1 VPHGPFSR
9 YRRARVSK
17 HPPIGDRSD
26 SALYRST
33 IDSRLTATRVTAIG
47 AAGAVAAVAFLAIR
61 LQSEVGTKPYFEDE
75 AVAGLIA
82 GRPLPEVIHTVLWER
97 GGSPLHFV
105 LAHFVLSVW
114 PSVGALRWLS
124 VACALGAVAC
134 AYALGREL
142 AGDLA
147 GSVAAWIV
155 ATSALLHVYG
165 TFGRMYSLLALVGG
179 LNMLLFLRALDR
191 PTQVR
196 VSLAAV
202 SAWLL
207 AAAHPFGG
215 IPVAVEAVIAA
226 CLWWPRRDG
235 RRAIPVLVAGAATL
249 PLAVAELRLALRFD
263 VSASNG
269 TALGSGGSAG
279 TQLAS
284 AARGFAGGG
293 SILFWLFLVLAL
305 VGGAVVAR
313 RSLLL
318 AIAGAAALLLPP
330 LLSLVAHVQD
340 TATAFLSARHLM
352 QSLPLWAALIGAGTM
367 RVATWRP
374 ARGVVPLAAAV
385 AVALLAVVT
394 PASARDPR
402 THFVFL
408 AQAGDVHTSAAV
420 GDWLEQRIAPGDLLF
435 PYSIPY
441 LRALKASRHARSL
454 PRGQA
459 RTLVASVGDV
469 HDAKRI
475 WIAVPLG
482 ANETPLPAVLRSLR
496 QSDVVQVFPRW
507 LIVGARPP
515 LAGARQ
521 ILRSLVATVDATA
534 AAIPHSDTVHQ
545 YQDVARQALARD
557 SRD

>member
-1 VPHGPFSR
+1 
-9 YRRARVSK
+9 VSE
-17 HPPIGDRSD
+17 HPPIGDRSEP
-26 SALYRST
+26 ALYRSR
-33 IDSRLTATRVTAIG
+33 IKERLTAIRVTTIG
-47 AAGAVAAVAFLAIR
+47 AAGAVGAIAFLAVR
-61 LQSEVGTKPYFEDE
+61 LQSQVGTKPYFEDE

-82 GRPLPEVIHTVLWER
+82 SRPLPEVIHTVLWER

-114 PSVGALRWLS
+114 PTVGALRWLS

-147 GSVAAWIV
+147 GAVAAWIV

-179 LNMLLFLRALDR
+179 LNMLLVLRAVER

-196 VSLAAV
+196 VSLAAA

-215 IPVAVEAVIAA
+215 IPVALEAVVAA
-226 CLWWPRRDG
+226 WLWWPGRDV
-235 RRAIPVLVAGAATL
+235 RRAVPVILAGVATA
-249 PLAVAELRLALRFD
+249 PLALAELRLALRFD

-279 TQLAS
+279 TQLDS

-293 SILFWLFLVLAL
+293 SLLFWIFLLLAL
-305 VGGAVVAR
+305 AGAAVVAR

-318 AIAGAAALLLPP
+318 ATVGAASLMLPP
-330 LLSLVAHVQD
+330 LLSLVARVQD
-340 TATAFLSARHLM
+340 TSTAFLSARHLM
-352 QSLPLWAALIGAGTM
+352 LSLTFWAALIGVGTVRLAGQ
-367 RVATWRP
+367 RSAC
-374 ARGVVPLAAAV
+374 AALPLAAAA

-408 AQAGDVHTSAAV
+408 AQAGDVHTSAEV
-420 GDWLEQRIAPGDLLF
+420 GDWLSRRIEPGDLLF
-435 PYSIPY
+435 PYSVPY
-441 LRALKASRHARSL
+441 LRALKTARQARSL

-459 RTLVASVGDV
+459 RTLVAAVDDV
-469 HDAKRI
+469 HDAQRL
-475 WIAVPLG
+475 WIAVPLD
-482 ANETPLPAVLRSLR
+482 AHEKPLAARLLALRR
-496 QSDVVQVFPRW
+496 TDVVQVFPRW

-515 LAGARQ
+515 LSGRRQ

-534 AAIPHSDTVHQ
+534 ALIPHSDTVHQ
-545 YQDVARQALARD
+545 YQDVARQALARGA
-557 SRD
+557 R

>member
-1 VPHGPFSR
+1 MSE
-9 YRRARVSK
+9 
-17 HPPIGDRSD
+17 HPPIGDRSEP
-26 SALYRST
+26 ALYRST
-33 IDSRLTATRVTAIG
+33 IKGRLTAIRVTTIG
-47 AAGAVAAVAFLAIR
+47 AAGAVGAIAFLAIR
-61 LQSEVGTKPYFEDE
+61 LQSQVGTKPYFEDE

-82 GRPLPEVIHTVLWER
+82 VRPLPEVIHTVLWER

-105 LAHFVLSVW
+105 LAHVVLSVW
-114 PSVGALRWLS
+114 PTVDALRWLS

-147 GSVAAWIV
+147 GAVAAWIV

-179 LNMLLFLRALDR
+179 LNMLLFLRALER
-191 PTQVR
+191 PTRMR
-196 VSLAAV
+196 VSLAAA

-207 AAAHPFGG
+207 AATHPFGG
-215 IPVAVEAVIAA
+215 IPVALEAVVAA
-226 CLWWPRRDG
+226 WLWWPGRDV
-235 RRAIPVLVAGAATL
+235 RRAIPVIVAGVATA

-263 VSASNG
+263 VSTSSG

-279 TQLAS
+279 TQLDS

-293 SILFWLFLVLAL
+293 GILFWIFLVLAL
-305 VGGAVVAR
+305 VGAAAVAR

-318 AIAGAAALLLPP
+318 TIVGAAALLLPP
-330 LLSLVAHVQD
+330 LLSLVARVQD
-340 TATAFLSARHLM
+340 TSTAFLSARHLL
-352 QSLPLWAALIGAGTM
+352 QSLPFWAALIGVGTV
-367 RVATWRP
+367 RVAAWRS
-374 ARGVVPLAAAV
+374 ARAAVPLVAAV

-408 AQAGDVHTSAAV
+408 ANAGDVHTSAAV
-420 GDWLEQRIAPGDLLF
+420 GDWLSQRIEPGDLLF

-441 LRALKASRHARSL
+441 LRALKAARQARSL

-459 RTLVASVGDV
+459 RTLVASIDDLHG
-469 HDAKRI
+469 AQRL

-482 ANETPLPAVLRSLR
+482 ANEKPLAAQLRALR
-496 QSDVVQVFPRW
+496 RTDVVQVFPRW

-515 LAGARQ
+515 LSGRRQ

-534 AAIPHSDTVHQ
+534 ALVPNSDTVHQ
-545 YQDVARQALARD
+545 YQDVARQALAR
-557 SRD
+557 R

>member
-1 VPHGPFSR
+1 
-9 YRRARVSK
+9 VSE
-17 HPPIGDRSD
+17 HPPIGDRSEP
-26 SALYRST
+26 ALYRST
-33 IDSRLTATRVTAIG
+33 IKGRLTPIRVTTIG
-47 AAGAVAAVAFLAIR
+47 AAGAAGAIAFLAIR
-61 LQSEVGTKPYFEDE
+61 LQSQVGTKPYFEDE

-82 GRPLPEVIHTVLWER
+82 VRPLPEVIHTVLWER

-105 LAHFVLSVW
+105 LAHVVLSVW

-147 GSVAAWIV
+147 GAVAAWIV

-165 TFGRMYSLLALVGG
+165 TVGRMYSLLALVGG
-179 LNMLLFLRALDR
+179 LNMLLFLRALER
-191 PTQVR
+191 PTGLR
-196 VSLAAV
+196 VSLAAA

-207 AAAHPFGG
+207 AATHPFGG
-215 IPVAVEAVIAA
+215 IPVALEAVVAA
-226 CLWWPRRDG
+226 WLWWPGRDV
-235 RRAIPVLVAGAATL
+235 RRAVPVIVAGVATA

-263 VSASNG
+263 VSTSSG

-279 TQLAS
+279 TQLDS

-293 SILFWLFLVLAL
+293 SIVFWIFLVLAL
-305 VGGAVVAR
+305 VGAVAVAR

-318 AIAGAAALLLPP
+318 TIVGAGAQLLPP
-330 LLSLVAHVQD
+330 LLSLVARVQD
-340 TATAFLSARHLM
+340 TSTAFLSARHLL
-352 QSLPLWAALIGAGTM
+352 QSLPFWAALIGAGTVRM
-367 RVATWRP
+367 AAWWSVRA
-374 ARGVVPLAAAV
+374 VVPLAAAT

-408 AQAGDVHTSAAV
+408 ANAGDVHTSAAV
-420 GDWLEQRIAPGDLLF
+420 GEWLSHRIEPGDLLF

-441 LRALKASRHARSL
+441 LRALKAARQARSL

-459 RTLVASVGDV
+459 RTLVASVDDV
-469 HDAKRI
+469 HGAQRL

-482 ANETPLPAVLRSLR
+482 AHEKPLAAQLRALR
-496 QSDVVQVFPRW
+496 RTDVVQVLPRW

-515 LAGARQ
+515 LSGRRQ

-534 AAIPHSDTVHQ
+534 ALVPHSDTVHQ
-545 YQDVARQALARD
+545 YQDVVRQALARG
-557 SRD
+557 

>member
-1 VPHGPFSR
+1 
-9 YRRARVSK
+9 VSE
-17 HPPIGDRSD
+17 HPPIGDRSEP
-26 SALYRST
+26 ALYRST
-33 IDSRLTATRVTAIG
+33 IKGRLTPIRVTTIG
-47 AAGAVAAVAFLAIR
+47 AAGAAGAIAFLAIR
-61 LQSEVGTKPYFEDE
+61 LQSQVGTKPYFEDE

-82 GRPLPEVIHTVLWER
+82 VRPLPEVIHTVLWER

-105 LAHFVLSVW
+105 LAHVVLSVW

-147 GSVAAWIV
+147 GAVAAWIV

-179 LNMLLFLRALDR
+179 LNMLLFLRALER
-191 PTQVR
+191 PTGLR
-196 VSLAAV
+196 VSLAAA

-207 AAAHPFGG
+207 AATHPFGG
-215 IPVAVEAVIAA
+215 IPVALEAVVAA
-226 CLWWPRRDG
+226 WLWWPGRDV
-235 RRAIPVLVAGAATL
+235 RRAVPVIVAGVATA

-263 VSASNG
+263 VSTSSG

-279 TQLAS
+279 TQLDS

-293 SILFWLFLVLAL
+293 SIVFWIFLVLAL
-305 VGGAVVAR
+305 VGAVAVAR

-318 AIAGAAALLLPP
+318 TIVGAGALLLPP
-330 LLSLVAHVQD
+330 LLSLVARVQD
-340 TATAFLSARHLM
+340 TSTAFLSARHLL
-352 QSLPLWAALIGAGTM
+352 QSLPFWAALIGAGTVRM
-367 RVATWRP
+367 AAWWSVRA
-374 ARGVVPLAAAV
+374 VVPLAAAT

-408 AQAGDVHTSAAV
+408 ANAGDVHTSAAV
-420 GDWLEQRIAPGDLLF
+420 GEWLSHRIEPGDLLF

-441 LRALKASRHARSL
+441 LRALKADRQARAL

-459 RTLVASVGDV
+459 RTLVASVDDV
-469 HDAKRI
+469 HGAQRL

-482 ANETPLPAVLRSLR
+482 AHEKPHAAQLRALR
-496 QSDVVQVFPRW
+496 RTDVVQVFPRW

-515 LAGARQ
+515 LSGRRQ

-534 AAIPHSDTVHQ
+534 ALVPHSDTVHQ
-545 YQDVARQALARD
+545 YQDVVRQALARG
-557 SRD
+557 

>member
-1 VPHGPFSR
+1 MSE
-9 YRRARVSK
+9 
-17 HPPIGDRSD
+17 HPPIGDRSEP
-26 SALYRST
+26 ALYRST
-33 IDSRLTATRVTAIG
+33 IKGRLTPIRVTTIG
-47 AAGAVAAVAFLAIR
+47 AAGAAGAIAFLAIR
-61 LQSEVGTKPYFEDE
+61 LQSQVGTKPYFEDE

-82 GRPLPEVIHTVLWER
+82 VRPLPEVIHTVLWER

-105 LAHFVLSVW
+105 LAHVVLSVW

-147 GSVAAWIV
+147 GAVAAWIV

-179 LNMLLFLRALDR
+179 LNMLLFLRALER
-191 PTQVR
+191 PTGLR
-196 VSLAAV
+196 VSLAAA

-207 AAAHPFGG
+207 AATHPFGG
-215 IPVAVEAVIAA
+215 IPVALEAVVAA
-226 CLWWPRRDG
+226 WLWWPGRDV
-235 RRAIPVLVAGAATL
+235 RRAVPVIVAGVATA

-263 VSASNG
+263 VSTSSG

-279 TQLAS
+279 TQLDS

-293 SILFWLFLVLAL
+293 SIVFWIFLVLAL
-305 VGGAVVAR
+305 VGAVAVAR

-318 AIAGAAALLLPP
+318 TIVGAGALLLPP
-330 LLSLVAHVQD
+330 LLSLVARVQD
-340 TATAFLSARHLM
+340 TSTAFLSARHLL
-352 QSLPLWAALIGAGTM
+352 QSLPFWAALIGAGTVRM
-367 RVATWRP
+367 AAWWSVRA
-374 ARGVVPLAAAV
+374 VVPLAAAT

-408 AQAGDVHTSAAV
+408 ANAGDVHTSAAV
-420 GDWLEQRIAPGDLLF
+420 GEWLSHRIEPGDLLF

-441 LRALKASRHARSL
+441 LRALKAARQARSL

-459 RTLVASVGDV
+459 RTLVASVDDV
-469 HDAKRI
+469 HGAQRL

-482 ANETPLPAVLRSLR
+482 AHEKPLAAQLRALR
-496 QSDVVQVFPRW
+496 RTDVVQVFPRW

-515 LAGARQ
+515 LSGRRQ

-534 AAIPHSDTVHQ
+534 ALVPHSDTVHQ
-545 YQDVARQALARD
+545 YQDVVRQALARG
-557 SRD
+557 

>member
-1 VPHGPFSR
+1 MSE
-9 YRRARVSK
+9 
-17 HPPIGDRSD
+17 HPPIGDRSEP
-26 SALYRST
+26 ALYRSR
-33 IDSRLTATRVTAIG
+33 IKERLTAIRVTTIG
-47 AAGAVAAVAFLAIR
+47 AAGAVGAIAFLAVR
-61 LQSEVGTKPYFEDE
+61 LQSQVGTKPYFEDE

-82 GRPLPEVIHTVLWER
+82 SRPLPEVIHTVLWER

-114 PSVGALRWLS
+114 PTVGALRWLS

-147 GSVAAWIV
+147 GAVAAWIV

-179 LNMLLFLRALDR
+179 LNMLLVLRAVER

-196 VSLAAV
+196 VSLAAA

-215 IPVAVEAVIAA
+215 IPVALEAVVAA
-226 CLWWPRRDG
+226 WLWWPGRDV
-235 RRAIPVLVAGAATL
+235 RRAVPVILAGVATA
-249 PLAVAELRLALRFD
+249 PLALAELRLALRFD

-279 TQLAS
+279 TQLDS

-293 SILFWLFLVLAL
+293 SLLFWIFLLLAL
-305 VGGAVVAR
+305 AGAAVVAR

-318 AIAGAAALLLPP
+318 ATVGAASLMLPP
-330 LLSLVAHVQD
+330 LLSLVARVQD
-340 TATAFLSARHLM
+340 TSTAFLSARHLM
-352 QSLPLWAALIGAGTM
+352 LSLTFWAALIGVGTVRLAGQ
-367 RVATWRP
+367 RS
-374 ARGVVPLAAAV
+374 ARAALPLAAAA

-408 AQAGDVHTSAAV
+408 AQAGDVHTSAEV
-420 GDWLEQRIAPGDLLF
+420 GDWLSRRIEPGDLLF
-435 PYSIPY
+435 PYSVPY
-441 LRALKASRHARSL
+441 LRALKTARQARSL

-459 RTLVASVGDV
+459 RTLVAAVDDV
-469 HDAKRI
+469 HDAQRL

-482 ANETPLPAVLRSLR
+482 AHEKPLAARLLALRR
-496 QSDVVQVFPRW
+496 TDVVQVFPRW

-515 LAGARQ
+515 LSGRRQ

-534 AAIPHSDTVHQ
+534 ALIPRSDTVHQ
-545 YQDVARQALARD
+545 YQDVARQALARGA
-557 SRD
+557 R

>member
-1 VPHGPFSR
+1 
-9 YRRARVSK
+9 VSE
-17 HPPIGDRSD
+17 HPPIGDRSEP
-26 SALYRST
+26 ALYRST
-33 IDSRLTATRVTAIG
+33 IKGRLTAIRVTTIG
-47 AAGAVAAVAFLAIR
+47 AAGAVGAIAFLAIR
-61 LQSEVGTKPYFEDE
+61 LQSQVGTKPYFEDE

-82 GRPLPEVIHTVLWER
+82 VRPLPEVIHTVLWER

-105 LAHFVLSVW
+105 LAHVVLSVW
-114 PSVGALRWLS
+114 PTVDALRWLS

-147 GSVAAWIV
+147 GAVAAWIV

-179 LNMLLFLRALDR
+179 LNMLLFLRALER
-191 PTQVR
+191 PTRMR
-196 VSLAAV
+196 VSLAAA

-207 AAAHPFGG
+207 AATHPFGG
-215 IPVAVEAVIAA
+215 IPVALEAVVAA
-226 CLWWPRRDG
+226 WLWWPGRDV
-235 RRAIPVLVAGAATL
+235 RRAIPVIVAGVATA

-263 VSASNG
+263 VSTSSG

-279 TQLAS
+279 TQLDS

-293 SILFWLFLVLAL
+293 GILFWIFLVLAL
-305 VGGAVVAR
+305 VGAAAVAR

-318 AIAGAAALLLPP
+318 TIVGAAALLLPP
-330 LLSLVAHVQD
+330 LLSLVARVQD
-340 TATAFLSARHLM
+340 TSTAFLSARHLL
-352 QSLPLWAALIGAGTM
+352 QSLPFWAALIGVGTV
-367 RVATWRP
+367 RVAAWRS
-374 ARGVVPLAAAV
+374 ARAAVPLVAAV

-408 AQAGDVHTSAAV
+408 ANAGDVHTSAAV
-420 GDWLEQRIAPGDLLF
+420 GDWLSQRIEPGDLLF

-441 LRALKASRHARSL
+441 LRALKAARQARSL

-459 RTLVASVGDV
+459 RTLVASIDDLHG
-469 HDAKRI
+469 AQRL

-482 ANETPLPAVLRSLR
+482 ASEKPLAAQLRALR
-496 QSDVVQVFPRW
+496 RTDVVQVFPRW

-515 LAGARQ
+515 LSGRRQ

-534 AAIPHSDTVHQ
+534 ALVPNSDTVHQ
-545 YQDVARQALARD
+545 YQDVARQALAR
-557 SRD
+557 R

>member
-1 VPHGPFSR
+1 
-9 YRRARVSK
+9 VSE
-17 HPPIGDRSD
+17 HPPIGDRSEP
-26 SALYRST
+26 ALYRST
-33 IDSRLTATRVTAIG
+33 IKGRLTAIRVTTIG
-47 AAGAVAAVAFLAIR
+47 AAGAVGAIAFLAIR
-61 LQSEVGTKPYFEDE
+61 LQSQVGTKPYFEDE

-82 GRPLPEVIHTVLWER
+82 VRPLPEVIHTVLWER

-105 LAHFVLSVW
+105 LAHVVLSVW
-114 PSVGALRWLS
+114 PTVDALRWLS

-147 GSVAAWIV
+147 GAVAAWIV

-179 LNMLLFLRALDR
+179 LNMLLFLRALER
-191 PTQVR
+191 PTRMR
-196 VSLAAV
+196 VSLAAA

-207 AAAHPFGG
+207 AATHPFGG
-215 IPVAVEAVIAA
+215 IPVALEAVVAA
-226 CLWWPRRDG
+226 WLWWPGRDV
-235 RRAIPVLVAGAATL
+235 RRAIPVIVAGVATA

-263 VSASNG
+263 VSTSSG

-279 TQLAS
+279 TQLDS

-293 SILFWLFLVLAL
+293 GILFWIFLVLAL
-305 VGGAVVAR
+305 VGAAAVAR

-318 AIAGAAALLLPP
+318 TIVGAAALLLPP
-330 LLSLVAHVQD
+330 LLSLVARVQD
-340 TATAFLSARHLM
+340 TSTAFLSARHLL
-352 QSLPLWAALIGAGTM
+352 QSLPFWAALIGVGTV
-367 RVATWRP
+367 RVTAWRS
-374 ARGVVPLAAAV
+374 ARAAVPLVAAV

-408 AQAGDVHTSAAV
+408 ANAGDVHTSAAV
-420 GDWLEQRIAPGDLLF
+420 GDWLSQRIEPGDLLF

-441 LRALKASRHARSL
+441 LRALKAARQARSL

-459 RTLVASVGDV
+459 RTLVASIDDLHG
-469 HDAKRI
+469 AQRL

-482 ANETPLPAVLRSLR
+482 ANEKPLAAQLRALR
-496 QSDVVQVFPRW
+496 RTDVVQVFPRW

-515 LAGARQ
+515 LSGRRQ

-534 AAIPHSDTVHQ
+534 ALVPNSDTVHQ
-545 YQDVARQALARD
+545 YQDVARQALAR
-557 SRD
+557 R

>member
-1 VPHGPFSR
+1 MPHGPSSR
-9 YRRARVSK
+9 YRRSRVSK
-17 HPPIGDRSD
+17 HPPIGDRSE

-33 IDSRLTATRVTAIG
+33 IRERLTAIRVTTIG
-47 AAGAVAAVAFLAIR
+47 AAGALGAVAFLLLR
-61 LQSEVGTKPYFEDE
+61 LHSEVGTKPYFEDE

-82 GRPLPEVIHTVLWER
+82 SRPLPEVIHTVLWDR

-105 LAHFVLSVW
+105 LAHFVLSAW
-114 PSVGALRWLS
+114 PSVEALRWLS
-124 VACALGAVAC
+124 VVCALGVVVC

-147 GSVAAWIV
+147 GAVAAWIV

-179 LNMLLFLRALDR
+179 LNMLLFLRALER
-191 PTQVR
+191 PTHLR
-196 VSLAAV
+196 VSLAAA

-215 IPVAVEAVIAA
+215 IPVAAEAVIAA
-226 CLWWPRRDG
+226 WLWWPHRDL
-235 RRAIPVLVAGAATL
+235 RRAVPVLLAGAATV

-263 VSASNG
+263 VSTSDG
-269 TALGSGGSAG
+269 KALGSGGSAG
-279 TQLAS
+279 TQLES
-284 AARGFAGGG
+284 AVRGFAGGG
-293 SILFWLFLVLAL
+293 SIVFWLLLALAL
-305 VGGAVVAR
+305 VGAVVVAR

-318 AIAGAAALLLPP
+318 TVVGAAALLLPP
-330 LLSLVAHVQD
+330 LLSLVARVQD
-340 TATAFLSARHLM
+340 TTTAFLSARHLLLG
-352 QSLPLWAALIGAGTM
+352 LPLWAALIGAGTM
-367 RVATWRP
+367 RVAAWRP
-374 ARGVVPLAAAV
+374 AGGLVPLVAATV
-385 AVALLAVVT
+385 VALVAAVT

-408 AQAGDVHTSAAV
+408 AQAGDVHTSAIV
-420 GDWLEQRIAPGDLLF
+420 GDWLEQRIKPGDLLF

-454 PRGQA
+454 PRGQS
-459 RTLVASVGDV
+459 RTLVASVDEAHV
-469 HDAKRI
+469 ARRL

-482 ANETPLPAVLRSLR
+482 ADEKPLAAQVRALRR
-496 QSDVVQVFPRW
+496 TDVVQVFSRW

-515 LAGARQ
+515 LSGRVQ

-534 AAIPHSDTVHQ
+534 ALIPRSETVHQ
-545 YQDVARQALARD
+545 YQGIARLARARVAR
-557 SRD
+557 

>member
-1 VPHGPFSR
+1 
-9 YRRARVSK
+9 VSE
-17 HPPIGDRSD
+17 HPPIGDRSEP
-26 SALYRST
+26 ALYRST
-33 IDSRLTATRVTAIG
+33 IKGRLTPIRVTTIG
-47 AAGAVAAVAFLAIR
+47 AAGAAGAIAFLAIR
-61 LQSEVGTKPYFEDE
+61 LQSQVGTKPYFEDE

-82 GRPLPEVIHTVLWER
+82 VRPLPEVIHTVLWER

-105 LAHFVLSVW
+105 LAHVVLSVW

-147 GSVAAWIV
+147 GAVAAWIV

-179 LNMLLFLRALDR
+179 LNMLLFLRALER
-191 PTQVR
+191 PTGLR
-196 VSLAAV
+196 VSLAAA

-207 AAAHPFGG
+207 AATHPFGG
-215 IPVAVEAVIAA
+215 IPVALEAVVAA
-226 CLWWPRRDG
+226 WLWWPGRDV
-235 RRAIPVLVAGAATL
+235 RRAVPVIVAGVATA

-263 VSASNG
+263 VSTSSG

-279 TQLAS
+279 TQLDS

-293 SILFWLFLVLAL
+293 GILFWIFLVLAL
-305 VGGAVVAR
+305 VGAVAVAR

-318 AIAGAAALLLPP
+318 TIVGSGALLLPP
-330 LLSLVAHVQD
+330 LLSLVARVQD
-340 TATAFLSARHLM
+340 TSTAFLSARHLL
-352 QSLPLWAALIGAGTM
+352 QSLPFWAALIGAGTVRM
-367 RVATWRP
+367 AAWWSVRA
-374 ARGVVPLAAAV
+374 VVPLAAAT

-408 AQAGDVHTSAAV
+408 ANAGDVHTSAAV
-420 GDWLEQRIAPGDLLF
+420 GEWLSHRIEPGDLLF

-441 LRALKASRHARSL
+441 LRALKAARQARSL

-459 RTLVASVGDV
+459 RTLVASVDDV
-469 HDAKRI
+469 HGAQRL

-482 ANETPLPAVLRSLR
+482 AHEKPLAAQLRALR
-496 QSDVVQVFPRW
+496 RTDVVQVFPRW

-515 LAGARQ
+515 LSGRRQ

-534 AAIPHSDTVHQ
+534 ALVPHSDTVHQ
-545 YQDVARQALARD
+545 YQDVVRQALARG
-557 SRD
+557 

>member
-1 VPHGPFSR
+1 
-9 YRRARVSK
+9 VSE
-17 HPPIGDRSD
+17 HPPIGDRSEP
-26 SALYRST
+26 ALYRST
-33 IDSRLTATRVTAIG
+33 IKGRLTPIRVTTIG
-47 AAGAVAAVAFLAIR
+47 AAGAAGAIAFLAIR
-61 LQSEVGTKPYFEDE
+61 LQSQVGTKPYFEDE

-82 GRPLPEVIHTVLWER
+82 VRPLPEVIHTVLWER

-105 LAHFVLSVW
+105 LAHVVLSVW

-147 GSVAAWIV
+147 GAVAAWIV

-179 LNMLLFLRALDR
+179 LNMLLFLRALER
-191 PTQVR
+191 PTGLR
-196 VSLAAV
+196 VSLAAA

-207 AAAHPFGG
+207 AATHPFGG
-215 IPVAVEAVIAA
+215 IPVALEAVVAA
-226 CLWWPRRDG
+226 WLWWPGRDV
-235 RRAIPVLVAGAATL
+235 RRAVPVIVAGVAAA

-263 VSASNG
+263 DSPSSG

-279 TQLAS
+279 TQLDS

-293 SILFWLFLVLAL
+293 SIVFWIFLVLAL
-305 VGGAVVAR
+305 VGAVAVAR

-318 AIAGAAALLLPP
+318 TIVGAGALLLPP
-330 LLSLVAHVQD
+330 LLSLVARVQD
-340 TATAFLSARHLM
+340 TSTAFLSARHLL
-352 QSLPLWAALIGAGTM
+352 QSLPFWAALIGAGTVRM
-367 RVATWRP
+367 AAWWSVRA
-374 ARGVVPLAAAV
+374 VVPLAAAT

-408 AQAGDVHTSAAV
+408 ANAGDVRTSAAV
-420 GDWLEQRIAPGDLLF
+420 GEWLSQRIEPGDLLF

-441 LRALKASRHARSL
+441 LRALKAARQARSL

-459 RTLVASVGDV
+459 RTLVASVDDV
-469 HDAKRI
+469 HGAQRL

-482 ANETPLPAVLRSLR
+482 AHEKPLAAQLRALR
-496 QSDVVQVFPRW
+496 RTDVVQVLPRW

-515 LAGARQ
+515 LSGRRQ

-534 AAIPHSDTVHQ
+534 ALVPHSDTVHQ
-545 YQDVARQALARD
+545 YQDVVRQALARG
-557 SRD
+557 

>member
-1 VPHGPFSR
+1 
-9 YRRARVSK
+9 VSE
-17 HPPIGDRSD
+17 HPPIGDRSEP
-26 SALYRST
+26 ALYRST
-33 IDSRLTATRVTAIG
+33 IKGRLTAIRVTTIG
-47 AAGAVAAVAFLAIR
+47 AAGAVGAIAFLAIR
-61 LQSEVGTKPYFEDE
+61 LQSQVGTKPYFEDE

-82 GRPLPEVIHTVLWER
+82 VRPLPEVIHTVLWER

-105 LAHFVLSVW
+105 LAHVVLSVW
-114 PSVGALRWLS
+114 PTVDALRWLS

-147 GSVAAWIV
+147 GAVAAWIV

-179 LNMLLFLRALDR
+179 LNMLLFLRALER
-191 PTQVR
+191 PTRMR
-196 VSLAAV
+196 VSLAAA

-207 AAAHPFGG
+207 AATHPFGG
-215 IPVAVEAVIAA
+215 IPVALEAVVAA
-226 CLWWPRRDG
+226 WLWWPGRDV
-235 RRAIPVLVAGAATL
+235 RRAIPVIVAGVATA

-263 VSASNG
+263 VSTSSG

-279 TQLAS
+279 TQLDS

-293 SILFWLFLVLAL
+293 GILFWIFLVLAL
-305 VGGAVVAR
+305 VGAAAVAR

-318 AIAGAAALLLPP
+318 TIVGAAALLLPP
-330 LLSLVAHVQD
+330 LLSLVARVQD
-340 TATAFLSARHLM
+340 TSTAFLSARHLL
-352 QSLPLWAALIGAGTM
+352 QSLPFWAALIGVGTV
-367 RVATWRP
+367 RVAAWRS
-374 ARGVVPLAAAV
+374 ARAAVPLVAAV

-408 AQAGDVHTSAAV
+408 ANAGDVHTSAAV
-420 GDWLEQRIAPGDLLF
+420 GDWLSQRIEPGDLLF

-441 LRALKASRHARSL
+441 LRALKAARQARSL

-459 RTLVASVGDV
+459 RTLVASIDDLHG
-469 HDAKRI
+469 AQRL

-482 ANETPLPAVLRSLR
+482 ANEKPLAAQLRALR
-496 QSDVVQVFPRW
+496 RTDVVQVFPRW

-515 LAGARQ
+515 LSGRRQ

-534 AAIPHSDTVHQ
+534 ALVPNSDTVHQ
-545 YQDVARQALARD
+545 YQDVARQALAR
-557 SRD
+557 R

>member
-1 VPHGPFSR
+1 MR
-9 YRRARVSK
+9 
-17 HPPIGDRSD
+17 
-26 SALYRST
+26 
-33 IDSRLTATRVTAIG
+33 SRLTAARVTAVALIG
-47 AAGAVAAVAFLAIR
+47 AIGAVAFLAIR
-61 LQSEVGTKPYFEDE
+61 LHSEVGSKPYFEDE

-105 LAHFVLSVW
+105 LAHFVLSAW
-114 PSVGALRWLS
+114 PTVGALRWLS
-124 VACALGAVAC
+124 VACALGVVAC

-147 GSVAAWIV
+147 GAAAAWIA

-179 LNMLLFLRALDR
+179 LNMLLFSRALER
-191 PTQVR
+191 PSAAR
-196 VSLAAV
+196 VWLAAA

-215 IPVAVEAVIAA
+215 IPVAVEALIAVW
-226 CLWWPRRDG
+226 LWWPTHDV
-235 RRAIPVLVAGAATL
+235 RRAVPVLVAAGATA
-249 PLAVAELRLALRFD
+249 PLAIAELRLALRFD

-269 TALGSGGSAG
+269 TALGSGGSAA
-279 TQLAS
+279 TQLES

-293 SILFWLFLVLAL
+293 SVLFWLFLTLAL
-305 VGGAVVAR
+305 VGAAVVAR

-318 AIAGAAALLLPP
+318 AVVGAAALLLPP

-340 TATAFLSARHLM
+340 TTTAFLSARHLM
-352 QSLPLWAALIGAGTM
+352 LSLPLWAALIGAGTI
-367 RVATWRP
+367 RLAALPSRR
-374 ARGVVPLAAAV
+374 ALVPLLAV
-385 AVALLAVVT
+385 TAVALVAVVT

-408 AQAGDVHTSAAV
+408 AEAGDVRTSASV
-420 GDWLEQRIAPGDLLF
+420 GDWLEERIRPGDLLF
-435 PYSIPY
+435 PYSVPY
-441 LRALKASRHARSL
+441 LRALRASRHARSL

-459 RTLVASVGDV
+459 RTLVSAVDDV
-469 HDAKRI
+469 HDARWL

-482 ANETPLPAVLRSLR
+482 ANERPLAVPLRILR
-496 QSDVVQVFPRW
+496 RTHVVEVFPRW

-515 LAGARQ
+515 LGGRAE
-521 ILRSLVATVDATA
+521 ILRSLVETIDATEA
-534 AAIPHSDTVHQ
+534 LIPRSDTVHQ
-545 YQDVARQALARD
+545 YQQVARAALARG
-557 SRD
+557 

>member
-1 VPHGPFSR
+1 
-9 YRRARVSK
+9 VSE
-17 HPPIGDRSD
+17 HPPIGDRSEP
-26 SALYRST
+26 ALYRSR
-33 IDSRLTATRVTAIG
+33 IKERLTAIRVTTIG
-47 AAGAVAAVAFLAIR
+47 AAGAVGAIAFLAVR
-61 LQSEVGTKPYFEDE
+61 LQSQVGTKPYFEDE

-82 GRPLPEVIHTVLWER
+82 SRPLPEVIHTVLWER

-114 PSVGALRWLS
+114 PTVGALRWLS

-147 GSVAAWIV
+147 GAVAAWIV

-179 LNMLLFLRALDR
+179 LNMLLFLRAVER

-196 VSLAAV
+196 VSLAAA

-215 IPVAVEAVIAA
+215 IPVALEAVVAA
-226 CLWWPRRDG
+226 WLWWPRRDV
-235 RRAIPVLVAGAATL
+235 RRAIPVILAGVATA
-249 PLAVAELRLALRFD
+249 PLALAELRLALRFD

-279 TQLAS
+279 TQLDS

-293 SILFWLFLVLAL
+293 SVLFWIFLLLAL
-305 VGGAVVAR
+305 AGAAVVAR
-313 RSLLL
+313 RSILLVTV
-318 AIAGAAALLLPP
+318 GAASLMLPP
-330 LLSLVAHVQD
+330 LLSLVARVQD
-340 TATAFLSARHLM
+340 TSTAFLSARHLM
-352 QSLPLWAALIGAGTM
+352 LSLTFWAALIGVGTV
-367 RVATWRP
+367 RLAAQRSPRAVL
-374 ARGVVPLAAAV
+374 PLAAAA
-385 AVALLAVVT
+385 AVTLLAVVT

-408 AQAGDVHTSAAV
+408 AQAGDVHTSTAV
-420 GDWLEQRIAPGDLLF
+420 GDWLSRRIEPGDLLF
-435 PYSIPY
+435 PYSVPY
-441 LRALKASRHARSL
+441 LRALKAARQARSL

-459 RTLVASVGDV
+459 RTLVAAVDDV
-469 HDAKRI
+469 HDAQRL

-482 ANETPLPAVLRSLR
+482 AHEKPLAARLRALR
-496 QSDVVQVFPRW
+496 RTDVVQVFPRW
-507 LIVGARPP
+507 LIVGARPA
-515 LAGARQ
+515 LSGRQQ

-534 AAIPHSDTVHQ
+534 ALIPHSDTVHQ
-545 YQDVARQALARD
+545 YQDVARQALARGT
-557 SRD
+557 S

>member
-1 VPHGPFSR
+1 
-9 YRRARVSK
+9 VSE
-17 HPPIGDRSD
+17 HPPIGDRSEP
-26 SALYRST
+26 ALYRST
-33 IDSRLTATRVTAIG
+33 IKGRLTPIRVTTIG
-47 AAGAVAAVAFLAIR
+47 AAGAAGAIAFLAIR
-61 LQSEVGTKPYFEDE
+61 LQSQVGTKPYFEDE

-82 GRPLPEVIHTVLWER
+82 VRPLPEVIHTVLWER

-105 LAHFVLSVW
+105 LAHVVLSVW

-147 GSVAAWIV
+147 GAVAAWIV

-179 LNMLLFLRALDR
+179 LNMLLFLRALER
-191 PTQVR
+191 PTGLR
-196 VSLAAV
+196 VSLAAA

-207 AAAHPFGG
+207 AATHPFGG
-215 IPVAVEAVIAA
+215 IPVALEAVVAA
-226 CLWWPRRDG
+226 WLWWPGRDV
-235 RRAIPVLVAGAATL
+235 RRAVPVIVAGVATA

-263 VSASNG
+263 VSTSSG

-279 TQLAS
+279 TQLDS

-293 SILFWLFLVLAL
+293 SIVFWIFLVLAL
-305 VGGAVVAR
+305 VGAVAVAR

-318 AIAGAAALLLPP
+318 TIVGAGALLLPP
-330 LLSLVAHVQD
+330 LLSLVARVQD
-340 TATAFLSARHLM
+340 TSTAFLSARHLL
-352 QSLPLWAALIGAGTM
+352 QSLPFWAALIGAGTVRM
-367 RVATWRP
+367 AAWWSVRA
-374 ARGVVPLAAAV
+374 VVPLAAAT

-408 AQAGDVHTSAAV
+408 ANAGDVHTSAAV
-420 GDWLEQRIAPGDLLF
+420 GEWLSHRIEPGDLLF

-441 LRALKASRHARSL
+441 LRALKAARQARSL

-459 RTLVASVGDV
+459 RTLVASVDDV
-469 HDAKRI
+469 HGAQRL

-482 ANETPLPAVLRSLR
+482 AHEKPLAAQLRALR
-496 QSDVVQVFPRW
+496 RTDVVQVFPRW

-515 LAGARQ
+515 LSGRRQ

-534 AAIPHSDTVHQ
+534 ALVPHSDTVHQ
-545 YQDVARQALARD
+545 YQDVVRQALARG
-557 SRD
+557 

>member
-1 VPHGPFSR
+1 V
-9 YRRARVSK
+9 RR

-26 SALYRST
+26 PGLYRST
-33 IDSRLTATRVTAIG
+33 IKGRPVAISVTTV
-47 AAGAVAAVAFLAIR
+47 GAVASAAAVVFLAAR

-82 GRPLPEVIHTVLWER
+82 ARPLPEVIHTVLWER

-105 LAHFVLSVW
+105 LAHFVLTVS
-114 PSVGALRWLS
+114 PSVGSLRWLS
-124 VACALGAVAC
+124 VVCALGAVVC

-147 GSVAAWIV
+147 GAVAAWIV

-179 LNMLLFLRALDR
+179 LNMLLFLRALER
-191 PTQVR
+191 PTQLR
-196 VSLAAV
+196 VSLAAA

-215 IPVAVEAVIAA
+215 IPVAVEALIAA
-226 CLWWPRRDG
+226 WLWWPARDV
-235 RRAIPVLVAGAATL
+235 RRAIPVLFACVVTA

-279 TQLAS
+279 TQLES

-293 SILFWLFLVLAL
+293 SIVFWLFLALAL
-305 VGGAVVAR
+305 VGAVVVAR
-313 RSLLL
+313 RSALV
-318 AIAGAAALLLPP
+318 AIVGSAALLLPP
-330 LLSLVAHVQD
+330 LLSLVARVQD
-340 TATAFLSARHLM
+340 TSTAFLSARHLM
-352 QSLPLWAALIGAGTM
+352 LSLPLWAALIGAGTM
-367 RVATWRP
+367 RVAAWRSER
-374 ARGVVPLAAAV
+374 AVVALVAAA

-402 THFVFL
+402 THFAFL
-408 AQAGDVHTSAAV
+408 AQAGDVHMSSTV
-420 GDWLEQRIAPGDLLF
+420 GEWLGLRVEPDDVLF
-435 PYSIPY
+435 PYSVPY
-441 LRALKASRHARSL
+441 LRALKASRHASSL

-459 RTLVASVGDV
+459 RTLVASVDDV
-469 HDAKRI
+469 HHARRL

-482 ANETPLPAVLRSLR
+482 ANEKPLPAVVRALRR
-496 QSDVVQVFPRW
+496 TDVVRVFPRW

-515 LAGARQ
+515 LSGRRQ
-521 ILRSLVATVDATA
+521 ILRSLAATVDATA
-534 AAIPHSDTVHQ
+534 AAVPRSDTVHQ
-545 YQDVARQALARD
+545 YQDVARQALDQASRSPGARAGTAD
-557 SRD
+557 TS